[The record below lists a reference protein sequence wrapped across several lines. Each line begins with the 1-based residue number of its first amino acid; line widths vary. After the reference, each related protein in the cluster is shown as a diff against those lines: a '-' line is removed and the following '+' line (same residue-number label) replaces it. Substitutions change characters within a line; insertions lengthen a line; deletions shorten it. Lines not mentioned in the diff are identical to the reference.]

1 MNATPSFAVVVP
13 FFNEGGNVE
22 AVCEELKLILAA
34 NYPDAEAILV
44 DDGSTDETGQV
55 LDDFARGWPAVRV
68 HHLRNNRGQSGALLF
83 GFKQTNAPVLVT
95 MDGDG
100 QNDPRDI
107 PKLLARLVDTDMVVG
122 VRRERKDSW
131 ARRKISRVANRFR
144 SRWLGDGVSD
154 SGCALKVFR
163 REVVSSFIPI
173 RTLYSFMP
181 AFAVAAGF
189 RVQEEPVQH
198 RARFH
203 GVSRYT
209 VASFL
214 FLPIVDLLGVKWFGS
229 RRCQIQTM
237 HPVGARFPA
246 TETHGVD
253 LSQRAGQR
261 VLSRMGLAC
270 ALAVLGFVLFRV
282 HDARSSAGLRKID
295 QNRAEQIA
303 LDHAPKGH
311 LGAAELIAKKG
322 RMAWAID
329 VQPNG
334 SDGWNEVEV
343 DARDGKVVAMRFETA
358 AEEQM
363 ELAEAGRRAAPVP
376 VRP

>member
-1 MNATPSFAVVVP
+1 MNAAPSFAVVVP

-22 AVCEELKLILAA
+22 AVCEELKLVLAA
-34 NYPDAEAILV
+34 DYPDAEAILV
-44 DDGSTDETGQV
+44 DDGSTDETGQI
-55 LDDFARGWPAVRV
+55 LDDFARGWPAARV
-68 HHLRNNRGQSGALLF
+68 HHLRTNRGQSGALLF
-83 GFKQTNAPVLVT
+83 GFKQTNALVLVT

-122 VRRERKDSW
+122 VRMERKDSW
-131 ARRKISRVANRFR
+131 ARRKISRVANRYR

-181 AFAVAAGF
+181 ALAVAAGF

-214 FLPIVDLLGVKWFGS
+214 ILPIVDLLGVKWFGA
-229 RRCQIQTM
+229 RRCQMQ
-237 HPVGARFPA
+237 PLRPAGARFA
-246 TETHGVD
+246 AAETPGFELSERAAQRLLRGV
-253 LSQRAGQR
+253 
-261 VLSRMGLAC
+261 GLVC
-270 ALAVLGFVLFRV
+270 ALAVLGFVFFRA
-282 HDARSSAGLRKID
+282 HEARSNAEVHKID
-295 QNRAEQIA
+295 RARAEQIA
-303 LDHAPKGH
+303 LKHAPKGQ
-311 LGAAELIAKKG
+311 LGAAALVAKNG
-322 RMAWAID
+322 RPIWTID

-334 SDGWNEVEV
+334 SHGWNEVEV
-343 DARDGKVVAMRFETA
+343 DARDGKVVATRFETA

-363 ELAEAGRRAAPVP
+363 ELAAAGQRAAPVRG
-376 VRP
+376 RP

>member
-1 MNATPSFAVVVP
+1 MNAAPSFAVVVP

-22 AVCEELKLILAA
+22 TVCEELKLVLAT
-34 NYPDAEAILV
+34 NYPDAEVILV
-44 DDGSTDETGQV
+44 DDGSTDETAQI

-68 HHLRNNRGQSGALLF
+68 HHLRSNRGQSGALLF
-83 GFKQTNAPVLVT
+83 GFKQTHAPVLVT

-107 PKLLARLVDTDMVVG
+107 PKLLARLVETDMVVG
-122 VRRERKDSW
+122 VRIERKDSW

-163 REVVSSFIPI
+163 REVVNSFIPI

-198 RARFH
+198 RARAH
-203 GVSRYT
+203 GESRYT

-229 RRCQIQTM
+229 RRCQIQPM
-237 HPVGARFPA
+237 RPAAARFAA
-246 TETHGVD
+246 TETLGVD
-253 LSQRAGQR
+253 LSQGTAQR
-261 VLSRMGLAC
+261 LFRRVGLAF

-282 HDARSSAGLRKID
+282 HVASLRADLHKID
-295 QNRAEQIA
+295 QDQAEKIA
-303 LDHAPKGH
+303 LHHAPKGH
-311 LGAAELIAKKG
+311 LGAAELIAKNG
-322 RMAWAID
+322 RLIWTID
-329 VQPNG
+329 VQPDG
-334 SDGWNEVEV
+334 SNGWNEVEV
-343 DARDGKVVAMRFETA
+343 DARSGEVVTMRFETA

-363 ELAEAGRRAAPVP
+363 ELAEAGQRGDAVR